1 MTMNFLE
8 MAKKVVE
15 KAIEIDNKISKFEQ
29 RVLGT
34 EELPCLI
41 VDRKVEEVIDR
52 GSNIVKVNTVLVVE
66 KVRDRV
72 EKMAAREKIEKVAS
86 EVRPVICKVNS
97 YCWYMMMIIL
107 SSVDNINI
115 PSVNFGSVKGFVD
128 FGSIKRSVVIN
139 KRKAVRFVKDLFRS
153 VVNKIK
159 SIRASKKI

>member
-8 MAKKVVE
+8 IAKKVVE

-86 EVRPVICKVNS
+86 EVRPVIHRVNS
-97 YCWYMMMIIL
+97 YCWYMMMVVL
-107 SSVDNINI
+107 SLVDGINI
-115 PSVNFGSVKGFVD
+115 PSVN

-139 KRKAVRFVKDLFRS
+139 KRKAVRFVKDLFKS
-153 VVNKIK
+153 IVNKIK
-159 SIRASKKI
+159 SIRVSSR